1 MVCRY
6 AWAFEQTDGE
16 SGHKFGSQDVFVPY
30 HARKAPAGKSATR
43 PPTAAVAATNATAT
57 TAVST
62 TASTTASTATAATPT
77 AAAAAEAATGATTS
91 RGAGGDD
98 AFEGG
103 DDVVPSDGAADD
115 RGGDSDD
122 VAVLQRFCHVYKEGE
137 LERLVEMVPWLEVE
151 QGWHDTGNWAV
162 SVRRSEVAIPLEYE
176 TMFDQLADQLRE

>member
-43 PPTAAVAATNATAT
+43 PPITAAAATNATAT

-62 TASTTASTATAATPT
+62 TASTATAATST
-77 AAAAAEAATGATTS
+77 AAAAAAAP

-103 DDVVPSDGAADD
+103 DDVLPRDGAADD

-176 TMFDQLADQLRE
+176 AMFDQLADQLRE